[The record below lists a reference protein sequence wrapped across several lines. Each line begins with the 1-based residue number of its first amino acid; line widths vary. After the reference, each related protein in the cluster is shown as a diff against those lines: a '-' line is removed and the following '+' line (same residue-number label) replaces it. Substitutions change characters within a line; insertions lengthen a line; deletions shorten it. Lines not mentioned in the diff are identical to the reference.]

1 MATAPF
7 SLYVDIPSVASASRT
22 ASTVTITTSADNSL
36 VTGQWVQVEGITGS
50 AGTSM
55 NGVYQVTVTSSTV
68 FTYTAAGT
76 AGSGT
81 VTAGAV
87 VSQDLFNPLINYGNS
102 ARQAALYVDLGSIS
116 MSATGD
122 GSSSSMGFVV
132 MQDDTPAAGPWF
144 GLIPDEA
151 RVRLYYKDTGTA
163 PTDADLYFIGTIS
176 SVDAQLNGSGQGTTT
191 TVSISEVN
199 AVLDKLVV
207 FGKAISAKTPLAAGG
222 GLVRTLTTTVT
233 ATTDSAHGYSI
244 GQAVKITGVINGLA
258 TGDFN
263 SDSVTIATI
272 PSDDSFTYSN
282 SGTNGS
288 GDVAVTPAS
297 MAWTTSKTLNQIT
310 LTFTNA
316 HKLKAGDAITLSG
329 FTASTTNLQNLINST
344 FSGTNMKL
352 DGTGGKKIIITL
364 ASAIADRSP
373 EKTFTVGSVRGNAVF
388 TPLGAATAQQN
399 FTVPGGKS
407 EDAAVQ
413 SALSSVHNWKSKDYA
428 IQRLLSTN
436 TTTKVVGAGSNSINA
451 TGITVPAGS
460 LRSVLDSLVEAY
472 GGQDKLE
479 RRYYIDLNRRLNY
492 VLADPTSK
500 PTYATAPYKIITTGV
515 QDPNTTTAAATLMP
529 YSLSVSYDHGT
540 VKSALFNVSAEATT
554 IAPVSKVVNYVD
566 AGYTQRK
573 NAPMFDDV
581 VSYPTASTTPADA
594 VKRAAS
600 SYFLERRLPVLTG
613 TLVIRGAGTAAHNKY
628 GFSAGYYQTGASTFA
643 LNARWEPGQ
652 WMSITCAELG
662 LSGLYRVE
670 QVDWSLEPGAFMQII
685 TITFN
690 RKNYNT
696 LSAQVA
702 RGK

>member
-36 VTGQWVQVEGITGS
+36 VTGQWVQVEGMTGT

-81 VTAGAV
+81 VTTAV
-87 VSQDLFNPLINYGNS
+87 VSQDLFNPLINYASGS
-102 ARQAALYVDLGSIS
+102 RQAALYVDLGSIG

-122 GSSSSMGFVV
+122 GSSSSMGFQV

-151 RVRLYYKDTGTA
+151 RVRLYFEDTGTA
-163 PTDADLYFIGTIS
+163 PADADLYFIGTIS
-176 SVDAQLNGSGQGTTT
+176 IIDAQLNGSGQGTIT

-207 FGKAISAKTPLAAGG
+207 FGKAISAKTPTAAAGG
-222 GLVRTLTTTVT
+222 FVRTGTNTVT
-233 ATTDSAHGYSI
+233 VTTDSAHGYGI

-263 SDSVTIATI
+263 TESATVASV
-272 PSDDSFTYSN
+272 PSDDTFTYSN

-288 GDVAVTPAS
+288 GDVGVTPSA
-297 MAWTTSKTLNQIT
+297 MAWYTTKTLNQIL
-310 LTFTNA
+310 LTFTND

-329 FTASTTNLQNLINST
+329 FTASTTALENLLNQT

-364 ASAIADRSP
+364 ASKIADRSP
-373 EKTFTVGSVRGNAVF
+373 EKTFTRGTVRGNAVI

-413 SALSSVHNWKSKDYA
+413 SALSTVNTWKSKDYA
-428 IQRLLSTN
+428 IQRLVSTS
-436 TTTKVVGAGSNSINA
+436 TTTKIVGAGSNSVNS

-472 GGQDKLE
+472 GGQDKKE

-492 VLADPTSK
+492 TLVDPTAK
-500 PTYATAPYKIITTGV
+500 PTYADAPYKIITTGT
-515 QDPNTTTAAATLMP
+515 QDTDTTTAAATLIP

-540 VKSALFNVSAEATT
+540 VKSALFNVSAESTT
-554 IAPVSKVVNYVD
+554 VAPVSKIVNYVD
-566 AGYTQRK
+566 AGYTARK
-573 NAPMFDDV
+573 NAPVFDDV
-581 VSYPTASTTPADA
+581 VSYPTASTSPADS
-594 VKRAAS
+594 VKRAAA

-613 TLVIRGAGTAAHNKY
+613 TLVLRGAGAAAFNKY
-628 GFSAGYYQTGASTFA
+628 GFSSGYYQTGASSFA
-643 LNARWEPGQ
+643 LQNRWEPGQ
-652 WMSITCAELG
+652 WMSITCTELG

-670 QVDWSLEPGAFMQII
+670 QVDWSLEPGAFMQVI

>member
-7 SLYVDIPSVASASRT
+7 QLWVDIPSVASASRT
-22 ASTVTITTSADNSL
+22 SSTVTITTSADNSL
-36 VTGQWVQVEGITGS
+36 VTGQWVQVEGITGA

-55 NGVYQVTVTSSTV
+55 NGVYQVTVTSATV

-81 VTAGAV
+81 VDEGAV
-87 VSQDLFNPLINYGNS
+87 VSQDLLNPLINYAS
-102 ARQAALYVDLGSIS
+102 ASRQAALYVDLASMA

-122 GSSSSMGFVV
+122 GSSSSMGFQV

-163 PTDADLYFIGTIS
+163 PTDADLYFIGTIA
-176 SVDAQLNGSGQGTTT
+176 SVDAQLSGSGQGTIT

-199 AVLDKLVV
+199 AVLDRLVV
-207 FGKAISAKTPLAAGG
+207 FGSPISTKRPISAGG
-222 GLVRTLTTTVT
+222 GFVRTGGTTVT
-233 ATTDSAHGYSI
+233 VTTSENHGYGLAQPI
-244 GQAVKITGVINGLA
+244 KITGVLNGLA
-258 TGDFN
+258 TGTFN
-263 SDSVTIATI
+263 TESTTVATV
-272 PSDDSFTYSN
+272 PALNKFTYSS

-288 GDVAVTPAS
+288 GDVGVTPAS
-297 MAWTTSKTLNQIT
+297 MSWATSGTLNQI
-310 LTFTNA
+310 LLVFTNP
-316 HKLKAGDAITLSG
+316 HRLKAGDSITLSG
-329 FTASTTNLQNLINST
+329 FTASTAKLENLLNSR

-352 DGTGGKKIIITL
+352 DGTGGKRIIITL
-364 ASAIADRSP
+364 AEKITDRSP
-373 EKTFTVGSVRGNAVF
+373 EKTFTVGTVRGRAVI
-388 TPLGAATAQQN
+388 TPLGKDQAQQN
-399 FTVPGGKS
+399 FTVAGGLS
-407 EDAAVQ
+407 EDTAVQ
-413 SALSSVHNWKSKDYA
+413 SALTTVNNFKGTDYA
-428 IQRLLSTN
+428 VQRLLSTN
-436 TTTKVVGAGSNSINA
+436 TTTKIVGAGSNSINA

-460 LRSVLDSLVEAY
+460 LRSILDSLVEAY

-492 VLADPTSK
+492 VLADATAK

-554 IAPVSKVVNYVD
+554 IQPVSKVVNYVD
-566 AGYTQRK
+566 AGYPQRA
-573 NAPMFDDV
+573 NAPVFDDV
-581 VSYPTASTTPADA
+581 VSYPTASKSPGDS
-594 VKRAAS
+594 VQRAAA

-613 TLVIRGAGTAAHNKY
+613 TLTLRGAGTAAHNKY
-628 GFSAGYYQTGASTFA
+628 GFSSGYYQTGASTFA

-652 WMSITCAELG
+652 WMDLTCAELG

-670 QVDWSLEPGAFMQII
+670 QVDWALEPGSFTQII

-696 LSAQVA
+696 LSAQVK
-702 RGK
+702 RRK

>member
-36 VTGQWVQVEGITGS
+36 VTGQWVQVEGMTGT

-76 AGSGT
+76 AGAGT
-81 VTAGAV
+81 VTTAV
-87 VSQDLFNPLINYGNS
+87 VSQDLFNPLINYAS
-102 ARQAALYVDLGSIS
+102 ASRQAALYVDLGSIG

-122 GSSSSMGFVV
+122 GSSSSMGFQV

-151 RVRLYYKDTGTA
+151 RVRLYFEDTGTA
-163 PTDADLYFIGTIS
+163 PADADLYFIGTIS
-176 SVDAQLNGSGQGTTT
+176 SIDAQLNGSGQGTIT

-207 FGKAISAKTPLAAGG
+207 FGKAISAKTPTAAAGG
-222 GLVRTLTTTVT
+222 FVRTGTNTVT
-233 ATTDSAHGYSI
+233 VTTDTAHGYGI

-263 SDSVTIATI
+263 TESTTVASV
-272 PSDDSFTYSN
+272 PSDDTFTYSN

-288 GDVAVTPAS
+288 GDVGVTPSA
-297 MAWTTSKTLNQIT
+297 MAWYTTNTLNQIL

-329 FTASTTNLQNLINST
+329 FTASTPALENLLNQT

-364 ASAIADRSP
+364 ASKIADRSP
-373 EKTFTVGSVRGNAVF
+373 EKTFTRGTVRGNAVI

-413 SALSSVHNWKSKDYA
+413 SALSTVNTWKSKDYA
-428 IQRLLSTN
+428 IQRLVSTS
-436 TTTKVVGAGSNSINA
+436 TTTKIVGAGSNSVNS

-460 LRSVLDSLVEAY
+460 LRSILDSLVEAY
-472 GGQDKLE
+472 GGQDKKE

-492 VLADPTSK
+492 ALVDPTAK
-500 PTYATAPYKIITTGV
+500 PTYADAPYKIITTGT
-515 QDPNTTTAAATLMP
+515 QNTDTTSAAATLIP

-540 VKSALFNVSAEATT
+540 VKSALFNVSAESTT
-554 IAPVSKVVNYVD
+554 VAPVSKIVNYVD
-566 AGYTQRK
+566 AGYTARA
-573 NAPMFDDV
+573 NAPVFDDV
-581 VSYPTASTTPADA
+581 VSYPTASTSPADS
-594 VKRAAS
+594 VKRAAA
-600 SYFLERRLPVLTG
+600 SYFLERRLPILTG
-613 TLVIRGAGTAAHNKY
+613 TLVLRGAGAAAFNKY
-628 GFSAGYYQTGASTFA
+628 GFSSGYYQTGASSFA
-643 LNARWEPGQ
+643 LQNRWEPGQ
-652 WMSITCAELG
+652 WVSITCTELG

-670 QVDWSLEPGAFMQII
+670 QVDWSLEPGAFMQVI